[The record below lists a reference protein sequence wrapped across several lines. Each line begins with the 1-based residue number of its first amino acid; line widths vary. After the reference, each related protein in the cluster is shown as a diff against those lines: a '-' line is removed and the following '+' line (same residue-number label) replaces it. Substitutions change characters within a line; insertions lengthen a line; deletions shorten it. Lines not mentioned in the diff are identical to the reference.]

1 MELWKAYRSVA
12 GSLQEE
18 ASAQAGNPDP
28 PRFEPDKALA
38 RERDRALLR
47 ARVSLALL
55 RLSGGAGSEKV
66 ETALR
71 QAERL
76 PADNQVWKSLRSEL
90 RLAWQRHEADL
101 LRREAQ

>member
-18 ASAQAGNPDP
+18 ALAKAGNPDP

-66 ETALR
+66 EAAVR
-71 QAERL
+71 EAERS
-76 PADNQVWKSLRSEL
+76 PAENRAWQSLRREL
-90 RLAWQRHEADL
+90 RLAWQRHEGEL